1 MKKIQKCLL
10 PVAGFGTRFLPFTKT
25 IPKEML
31 PILTKPLIQLA
42 TEEAF
47 SSGCS
52 FFTMII
58 SKNKMAI
65 KDHFSSNLNIE
76 KLLLTSKKDS
86 ALDELNTIINNCRFD
101 YLIQDEMK
109 GLGHAISVG
118 KDSIGEECF
127 GVILP
132 DDLCI
137 NKGKSVMQQMINVHS
152 QYEDCC
158 IVAVKEVEE
167 SDISKYGVI
176 DGDLK
181 DESERIFFVSN
192 LIEKPT
198 IDEAPT
204 KMAVI
209 GRYILTPE
217 IFEILDFIEPDH
229 RGEIQITDALKVLA
243 KKGKVI
249 AYKFEGKRYDCGSF
263 DGYLEANKKLSADDY

>member
-1 MKKIQKCLL
+1 MKKIQKCLF

-101 YLIQDEMK
+101 YLIQEEMK
-109 GLGHAISVG
+109 GLGHAISLG

-217 IFEILDFIEPDH
+217 IFEILDLIEPDY

>member
-1 MKKIQKCLL
+1 MKKIQKCLF
-10 PVAGFGTRFLPFTKT
+10 PVAGLGTRFLPFTKT

-65 KDHFSSNLNIE
+65 KDHFSSNLNFE

-101 YLIQDEMK
+101 YLIQEEMK
-109 GLGHAISVG
+109 GLGHAISLG

-181 DESERIFFVSN
+181 EGSERIFFVSN

-217 IFEILDFIEPDH
+217 IFEILDLIEPDY

-243 KKGKVI
+243 RKGKVI

>member
-10 PVAGFGTRFLPFTKT
+10 PVAGFGTRFLPFTKA

-31 PILTKPLIQLA
+31 PILTKPLIQIA

-47 SSGCS
+47 LSSCS

-65 KDHFSSNLNIE
+65 KDHFSSKSDNE
-76 KLLLTSKKDS
+76 KLLLASKNGC

-101 YLIQDEMK
+101 YLIQEEMK
-109 GLGHAISVG
+109 GLGHAISLG

-137 NKGKSVMQQMINVHS
+137 NKEESVLQQMINIHS

-158 IVAVKEVEE
+158 IVAVEEVEE
-167 SDISKYGVI
+167 ENISKYGVI
-176 DGDLK
+176 DGALK
-181 DESERIFFVSN
+181 EDSERIFFVSN

-198 IDEAPT
+198 KEEAPT
-204 KMAVI
+204 KMAII

-217 IFEILDFIEPDH
+217 IFEILNLIEPDH

-243 KKGKVI
+243 RKGKVI

-263 DGYLEANKKLSADDY
+263 EGYLEANKELSRDDY

>member
-1 MKKIQKCLL
+1 MKKIQKCLF
-10 PVAGFGTRFLPFTKT
+10 PVAGFGTRFLPFTKA

-101 YLIQDEMK
+101 YLIQEEMK
-109 GLGHAISVG
+109 GLGHAISLG

-181 DESERIFFVSN
+181 AGSERIFFVSN

-217 IFEILDFIEPDH
+217 IFEILDLIEPDH

>member
-1 MKKIQKCLL
+1 MKKIQKCLF

-101 YLIQDEMK
+101 YLIQEEMK
-109 GLGHAISVG
+109 GLGHAISLG

-152 QYEDCC
+152 QHKDCC
-158 IVAVKEVEE
+158 IVAVEEVEE

-217 IFEILDFIEPDH
+217 IFEILDLIEPDH

>member
-1 MKKIQKCLL
+1 MKKIQKCLF

-101 YLIQDEMK
+101 YLIQEEMK
-109 GLGHAISVG
+109 GLGHAISLG

-181 DESERIFFVSN
+181 EGSERIFFVSN

-217 IFEILDFIEPDH
+217 IFEILDLIEPDH

>member
-1 MKKIQKCLL
+1 MKKIQKCLF
-10 PVAGFGTRFLPFTKT
+10 PVAGFGTRFLPFTKA

-101 YLIQDEMK
+101 YLIQEEMK
-109 GLGHAISVG
+109 GLGHAISLG

-181 DESERIFFVSN
+181 EGSERIFFVSN

-217 IFEILDFIEPDH
+217 IFEILDLIEPDH

>member
-1 MKKIQKCLL
+1 MKKIQKCLF
-10 PVAGFGTRFLPFTKT
+10 PVAGFGTRFLPFTKA

-65 KDHFSSNLNIE
+65 KDHFSSNLNFE

-101 YLIQDEMK
+101 YLIQEEMK
-109 GLGHAISVG
+109 GLGHAISLG

>member
-1 MKKIQKCLL
+1 MKKIQKCLF

-101 YLIQDEMK
+101 YLIQEEMK
-109 GLGHAISVG
+109 GLGHAISLG

-181 DESERIFFVSN
+181 DGSERIFFVSN

-217 IFEILDFIEPDH
+217 IFEILDLIEPDH

>member
-1 MKKIQKCLL
+1 MKKIQKCLF

-101 YLIQDEMK
+101 YLIQEEMK
-109 GLGHAISVG
+109 GLGHAISLG
-118 KDSIGEECF
+118 KDSIAEECF

-217 IFEILDFIEPDH
+217 IFEILDLIEPDH

>member
-10 PVAGFGTRFLPFTKT
+10 PVAGFGTRFLPFTKA

-31 PILTKPLIQLA
+31 PILTKPLIQIA
-42 TEEAF
+42 AEEAF
-47 SSGCS
+47 LSGCS

-58 SKNKMAI
+58 SKNKIAI
-65 KDHFSSNLNIE
+65 KDHFSSNSDIE
-76 KLLLTSKKDS
+76 KLLLASKNGC
-86 ALDELNTIINNCRFD
+86 ALDDLNTIINKCRFD
-101 YLIQDEMK
+101 YLIQEEMK
-109 GLGHAISVG
+109 GLGHAISLG

-137 NKGKSVMQQMINVHS
+137 NNEESVLQQMINIHS

-158 IVAVKEVEE
+158 IVAVEEVEE
-167 SDISKYGVI
+167 ENISKYGVI
-176 DGDLK
+176 DGALK
-181 DESERIFFVSN
+181 EGSERIFVVSN

-198 IDEAPT
+198 KEEAPT
-204 KMAVI
+204 KMAII

-217 IFEILDFIEPDH
+217 IFEILNLIEPDH

-243 KKGKVI
+243 RKGKVI

-263 DGYLEANKKLSADDY
+263 EGYLEANKKLSRVDY